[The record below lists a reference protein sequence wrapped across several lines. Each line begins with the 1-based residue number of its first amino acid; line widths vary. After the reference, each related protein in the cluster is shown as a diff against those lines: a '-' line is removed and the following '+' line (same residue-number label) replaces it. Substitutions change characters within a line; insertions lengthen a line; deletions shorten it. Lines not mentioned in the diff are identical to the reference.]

1 MSHMES
7 PVLIS
12 EYLRK
17 IHGIL
22 VNWSISENLSS
33 LTLENASADDIY
45 ISLLKTSSMKTLP
58 LNGDLFYVCYCVHI
72 LNLIVQEES
81 KDIDLV
87 LDVAINGTM

>member
-22 VNWSISENLSS
+22 VNWSISEK
-33 LTLENASADDIY
+33 TLENASADDIY

-58 LNGDLFYVCYCVHI
+58 LNGDLLYVCYCVHI

>member
-22 VNWSISENLSS
+22 VNWSISEK
-33 LTLENASADDIY
+33 TLENASADDIY